1 MSKLREIGD
10 FLDTL
15 SDGIVGRFEA
25 PVPDG
30 EPQNNIWYRI
40 MIPEGK
46 TADGSEYHIYIKK
59 ASSNNLCIFLSGGG
73 VAWNEYM
80 ADRPISGG
88 AVISGLPNYYW
99 NNLRPLTRIMNINN
113 GITEIG
119 NPFNPFDD
127 WNFIIITYATG
138 DFHVGGSDFKYI
150 SESGEEKIIHFN
162 GLKNF
167 EAGMNRGKEFFDN
180 PEKLLI
186 AGDSAGAF
194 AVPALTP
201 RILENYYPDCLDI
214 TLLSDSAQLLYSDWK
229 KTAKDIWGAPNDI
242 YSALSSEN
250 ITLDW
255 YKRLYAEY
263 GGRLTYLYASS
274 TRDYLLSAYYND
286 VINHKYKSEP
296 LIQDE
301 FHKKMR
307 EMLGQLKDITSRFGL
322 FIYRW
327 PALQMP
333 SGTVHT
339 CVRHKRFY
347 LKNLSGISMADWLMN
362 AVNGT
367 VYDVGMDFIEK

>member
-119 NPFNPFDD
+119 NPFNPFDY

-138 DFHVGGSDFKYI
+138 DFHVGGNDFKYI

>member
-138 DFHVGGSDFKYI
+138 DFHVGGNDFKYI

-167 EAGMNRGKEFFDN
+167 EAGMSRGKEFFDS

-250 ITLDW
+250 ITFDW

>member
-138 DFHVGGSDFKYI
+138 DFHVGGNDFKYI

-167 EAGMNRGKEFFDN
+167 EAGMSRGKEFFDS

-255 YKRLYAEY
+255 YKRLYSEY

-296 LIQDE
+296 LI
-301 FHKKMR
+301 
-307 EMLGQLKDITSRFGL
+307 
-322 FIYRW
+322 
-327 PALQMP
+327 
-333 SGTVHT
+333 
-339 CVRHKRFY
+339 
-347 LKNLSGISMADWLMN
+347 
-362 AVNGT
+362 
-367 VYDVGMDFIEK
+367 

>member
-119 NPFNPFDD
+119 NPFNSFDD

-138 DFHVGGSDFKYI
+138 DFHVGGNDFKYI

-255 YKRLYAEY
+255 YKRLYSEY

>member
-138 DFHVGGSDFKYI
+138 DFHVGGNDFKYI

-167 EAGMNRGKEFFDN
+167 EAGMSRGKEFFDN

>member
-119 NPFNPFDD
+119 NSFNPFDD

-138 DFHVGGSDFKYI
+138 DFHVGGNDFKYI

>member
-30 EPQNNIWYRI
+30 ESQNNIWYRI

-138 DFHVGGSDFKYI
+138 DFHVGGNDFKYI

-255 YKRLYAEY
+255 YKRLYSEY

>member
-119 NPFNPFDD
+119 NSFNPFDD

-138 DFHVGGSDFKYI
+138 DFHVGGNDFKYI

-167 EAGMNRGKEFFDN
+167 EAGMSRGKEFFDN

>member
-138 DFHVGGSDFKYI
+138 DFHVGGNDFKYI

-167 EAGMNRGKEFFDN
+167 EAGMSRGKEFFDS

>member
-138 DFHVGGSDFKYI
+138 DFHVGGNDFKYI

-214 TLLSDSAQLLYSDWK
+214 TLLSDSAQLLYSYWK

-255 YKRLYAEY
+255 YKRLYSEY

>member
-127 WNFIIITYATG
+127 WSFIIITYATG
-138 DFHVGGSDFKYI
+138 DFHVGGNDFKYI

>member
-138 DFHVGGSDFKYI
+138 DFHVGGNDFKYI

-255 YKRLYAEY
+255 YKRLYSEY

-367 VYDVGMDFIEK
+367 IYDVGMDFIEK

>member
-138 DFHVGGSDFKYI
+138 DFHVGGNDFKYI

-167 EAGMNRGKEFFDN
+167 EAGMNRGKEFFDS

-242 YSALSSEN
+242 YSSLSSEN

-347 LKNLSGISMADWLMN
+347 LKNLFGISMADWLMN

>member
-127 WNFIIITYATG
+127 WSFIIITYATG
-138 DFHVGGSDFKYI
+138 DFHVGGNDFKYI

-167 EAGMNRGKEFFDN
+167 EAGMNRGKEFFDS

-242 YSALSSEN
+242 YSSLSSEN

>member
-138 DFHVGGSDFKYI
+138 DFHVGGNDFKYI

>member
-138 DFHVGGSDFKYI
+138 DFHVGGNDFKYI

-242 YSALSSEN
+242 YSALSGEN

>member
-138 DFHVGGSDFKYI
+138 DFHVGGNDFKYI

-167 EAGMNRGKEFFDN
+167 EAGMNRGKEFFDS

-255 YKRLYAEY
+255 YKRLYSEY

>member
-138 DFHVGGSDFKYI
+138 DFHVGGNDFKYI

-255 YKRLYAEY
+255 YKRLYSEY

>member
-119 NPFNPFDD
+119 NSFNPFDD

-138 DFHVGGSDFKYI
+138 DFHVGGNDFKYI

-180 PEKLLI
+180 PDKLLI

-242 YSALSSEN
+242 YSALSGEN

>member
-138 DFHVGGSDFKYI
+138 DFHVGGNDFKYI

-167 EAGMNRGKEFFDN
+167 EAGMSRGKEFFDN

-242 YSALSSEN
+242 YSSLSSEN

-255 YKRLYAEY
+255 YKRLYSEY

>member
-88 AVISGLPNYYW
+88 AVISGLRNYYW

-138 DFHVGGSDFKYI
+138 DFHVGGNDFKYI

>member
-46 TADGSEYHIYIKK
+46 TADGSGYHIYIKK

-138 DFHVGGSDFKYI
+138 DFHVGGNDFKYI

-167 EAGMNRGKEFFDN
+167 EAGMNRGKEFFDS

-255 YKRLYAEY
+255 YKRLYSEY

>member
-113 GITEIG
+113 GITESG

-138 DFHVGGSDFKYI
+138 DFHVGGNDFKYI

-167 EAGMNRGKEFFDN
+167 EAGMSRGKEFFDS

-255 YKRLYAEY
+255 YKRLYSEY

>member
-73 VAWNEYM
+73 VAWNGYM

-127 WNFIIITYATG
+127 WSFIIITYATG
-138 DFHVGGSDFKYI
+138 DFHVGGNDFKYI

-167 EAGMNRGKEFFDN
+167 EAGMNRGKEFFDS

-242 YSALSSEN
+242 YSSLSSEN